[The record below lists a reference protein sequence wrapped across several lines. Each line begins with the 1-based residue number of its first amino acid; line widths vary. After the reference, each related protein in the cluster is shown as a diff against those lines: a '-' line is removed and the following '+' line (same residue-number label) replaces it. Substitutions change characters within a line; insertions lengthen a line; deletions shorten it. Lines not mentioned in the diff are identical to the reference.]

1 MTQEAICDT
10 FVYTDRSKVK
20 ELKWSLLKNEVLK
33 RVRGASFEDIVGAKF
48 IRVNKHPQKESQN
61 IMLFEYKNY
70 IWVVPYVEDETHIFL
85 KTFYPSRKYTKLYR
99 KGGLK

>member
-1 MTQEAICDT
+1 M
-10 FVYTDRSKVK
+10 K
-20 ELKWSLLKNEVLK
+20 EFKWSSLKNERLK
-33 RVRGASFEDIVGAKF
+33 KVRGASFEDIVTAKL
-48 IRVNKHPQKESQN
+48 VGSKQHPGKEHQN

-70 IWVVPYVEDETHIFL
+70 IWLVPYVEDESCIFL